1 MAKEPHWKCGK
12 AKAPRVRVPCPL
24 PVRKRA
30 YALACALFRLYV
42 SEQKWI
48 GMTVFPTEQAEDAF
62 SRRKI
67 AAVSY

>member
-1 MAKEPHWKCGK
+1 MPSASKKEH
-12 AKAPRVRVPCPL
+12 PL
-24 PVRKRA
+24 HAGV
-30 YALACALFRLYV
+30 LFRLYV